1 MNIGKQK
8 VPQDIEIPNSFN
20 PTVVATLFLLF
31 IGVYFYWRRSNDLQT
46 KA

>member
-1 MNIGKQK
+1 MNISKEK
-8 VPQDIEIPNSFN
+8 VPEEIENPNFIN

-46 KA
+46 KT